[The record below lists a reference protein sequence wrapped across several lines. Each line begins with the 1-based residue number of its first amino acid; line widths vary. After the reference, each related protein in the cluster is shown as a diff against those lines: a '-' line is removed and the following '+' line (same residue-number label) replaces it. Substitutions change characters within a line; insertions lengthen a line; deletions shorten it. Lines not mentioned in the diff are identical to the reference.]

1 MRVHVRGRMGVQLLQ
16 AFVGIGRLGE
26 DERPVVVVNSG
37 GDIPGAKTSQLHWV
51 TDPQCEVREDHEG
64 MRKTPYWHGGAAATA
79 FRGRENT
86 LRWLPLLE
94 HAENKPNNLIIVH
107 MRGGDKP
114 VATIETYKRFVAH
127 VREQHPNGHI
137 ALMSDDVAMLDEID
151 SNRTIHLVGEPDE
164 DWFAILNAKHVYCAT
179 SSFVTSTLLYN
190 PQKKVTVMPRAWCDG
205 TYGAIDDDYRF
216 LEEAQMF
223 CPNLE
228 IMS

>member
-1 MRVHVRGRMGVQLLQ
+1 MGVQLLQ

-114 VATIETYKRFVAH
+114 VATIEAYKRFVAH
-127 VREQHPNGHI
+127 VREQHPNGSI
-137 ALMSDDVAMLDEID
+137 ALMSDDVVMLDEIEPD
-151 SNRTIHLVGEPDE
+151 RVQHLAGEPDE
-164 DWFAILNAKHVYCAT
+164 DWFTILNAKHVYCAT

-216 LEEAQMF
+216 LEDAQMF